1 MQQPSHHRALIATLS
16 LVLVIAC
23 VRAARN
29 RQHSAKNAELT
40 SAPSP
45 RSNATT
51 TRVDVN
57 SASVGELTALPGIGP
72 RLAQRIV
79 VERARRRGFASLSE
93 LDSVRGI
100 GPALLARIANRLQF
114 CSQINGP
121 SRTCRHADAVAE
133 RSLEPERGVGGLDG
147 QAEVPLREPID
158 ADPRSAADGP
168 AQR

>member
-1 MQQPSHHRALIATLS
+1 M
-16 LVLVIAC
+16 
-23 VRAARN
+23 
-29 RQHSAKNAELT
+29 
-40 SAPSP
+40 
-45 RSNATT
+45 
-51 TRVDVN
+51 
-57 SASVGELTALPGIGP
+57 GGLTALPGIGP

-79 VERARRRGFASLSE
+79 VERARRRGFASLSKE
-93 LDSVRGI
+93 QLDSVRGI